1 MAATRDLSKPIAG
14 LLFVLGWG
22 IGITLWSLAH
32 LAPTATVGGLIV
44 DVGILSVSLGFAAPF
59 IKTQRWMVNSVLLA
73 LAAVVLF
80 AFGHFAN
87 VTVLVYLLRLLAPLL
102 ALLTPLYRLLD
113 FRIFA

>member
-14 LLFVLGWG
+14 LVFVLGWG

-32 LAPTATVGGLIV
+32 LAPDATIGGLIV

-59 IKTQRWMVNSVLLA
+59 IKTQRWMVNAALLA
-73 LAAVVLF
+73 LGGLVLF
-80 AFGHFAN
+80 VFGHF
-87 VTVLVYLLRLLAPLL
+87 VHITVLVYMLRLLAPLL